1 MRRRKYDFD
10 EAKVRKYLNEGRGTG
25 DGANYRPWLTVYD
38 LPSKGRSH
46 RIYGIKT
53 GRVHHLLSDGEW
65 KSFLRFE
72 ADHSVLDIREQFPL
86 DRHQTM
92 KVARDLGYPHPITT
106 DGTPY
111 VMTIDFLL
119 TRRQG
124 DRLLL
129 EALTFKYTPVALKER
144 DQQLLAIAA
153 ECVRRNGL
161 ALELI
166 DETSFDQNLVRN
178 YDAIRGCYD
187 ISSFYGYDSRV
198 AKKIATELVT
208 IVKAAAPCSL
218 EETCHDIARR
228 HDTTASEVFMVAKH
242 LLARSIL
249 TCDLSAYEDL
259 VEIPM
264 RDMRIRAQG
273 EFTCPR

>member
-1 MRRRKYDFD
+1 MRRRKYNFD

-72 ADHSVLDIREQFPL
+72 ADDSVLDIREQFPL

-153 ECVRRNGL
+153 ECIRRNGL

-178 YDAIRGCYD
+178 YDAIRGYYNISAFCGYDPCVAQRLATELVAMVKAAMPCSLKEACYD
-187 ISSFYGYDSRV
+187 IS
-198 AKKIATELVT
+198 
-208 IVKAAAPCSL
+208 
-218 EETCHDIARR
+218 RR
-228 HDTTASEVFMVAKH
+228 QHITANEVFTIAKH

-249 TCDLSAYEDL
+249 TCDLSAYEQLAD
-259 VEIPM
+259 IPM
-264 RDMRIRAQG
+264 SGMRIRPQG
-273 EFTCPR
+273 EFAWR